1 MVYNYRSSLVS
12 LKMEEVGARRRE
24 EGTVITLC
32 KAAQLVG
39 DSSRAANLV
48 RRLPRPCRADLA
60 FLDSCVFGSV
70 ES

>member
-1 MVYNYRSSLVS
+1 M
-12 LKMEEVGARRRE
+12 
-24 EGTVITLC
+24 ITPC

-70 ES
+70 ERLSYWNQLSGDCSPGKEKGQIKSY